1 MKFTNDDISI
11 LRTGLQLL
19 NLNDRQILIYRFW
32 ENMTIEEIAEALDM
46 KWLEVDQ
53 AIKRAQEDLKRF
65 CLRHPGFSLTLCPML
80 AA

>member
-1 MKFTNDDISI
+1 MKFTNTDISI

-19 NLNDRQILIYRFW
+19 DLVDRQILIFRFW
-32 ENMTIEEIAEALDM
+32 ENMSIEEIAQVLEM
-46 KWLEVDQ
+46 KWIEVDV
-53 AIKRAQEDLKRF
+53 AIKRSQEELRRF